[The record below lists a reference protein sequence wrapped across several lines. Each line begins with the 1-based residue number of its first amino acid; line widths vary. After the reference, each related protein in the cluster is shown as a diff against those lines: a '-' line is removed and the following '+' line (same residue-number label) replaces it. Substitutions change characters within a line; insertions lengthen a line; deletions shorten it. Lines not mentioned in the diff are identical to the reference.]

1 MTESAMQDAD
11 LAFGK
16 MVAGQVA
23 RATAELNRLEQLMK
37 AGQVDARIV
46 TEFRSA
52 VERVRASGWQV
63 QAWLND
69 DERALSVLL
78 MEERIRLAARLTS
91 QLALEIAA
99 STREIAGLGN
109 LRDAIDKLGT
119 ALAAQE
125 VAAAS

>member
-37 AGQVDARIV
+37 AGQVDSRIV
-46 TEFRSA
+46 NEFRSA
-52 VERVRASGWQV
+52 VERVRACGWQV

-78 MEERIRLAARLTS
+78 MEERVRLTARLTN
-91 QLALEIAA
+91 QLALDIAA
-99 STREIAGLGN
+99 STREIAGLGD
-109 LRDAIDKLGT
+109 LRDSIDKLGS

-125 VAAAS
+125 VAVAS

>member
-37 AGQVDARIV
+37 AGQVDSRIV
-46 TEFRSA
+46 NEFRSA
-52 VERVRASGWQV
+52 VERVRASSWQV

-69 DERALSVLL
+69 DKRALSVLL
-78 MEERIRLAARLTS
+78 MEERIRLAARLTN
-91 QLALEIAA
+91 QLALDIAA
-99 STREIAGLGN
+99 STREIAGLGD
-109 LRDAIDKLGT
+109 LRDAIDKLGS